1 MGYLD
6 RALKEKPARE
16 KLVIHW
22 NTSTTV
28 AVGDWCV
35 HHRGWNRSSFSEVA
49 VLEKLEREKIMEQ
62 EKKPELLMPH
72 GSKEAR
78 G

>member
-16 KLVIHW
+16 KLVVHW

-35 HHRGWNRSSFSEVA
+35 HHRGWNRSNFSEVA
-49 VLEKLEREKIMEQ
+49 VLEKLEREKVVEQ
-62 EKKPELLMPH
+62 AAKPELLMRH
-72 GSKEAR
+72 STKEP
-78 G
+78 